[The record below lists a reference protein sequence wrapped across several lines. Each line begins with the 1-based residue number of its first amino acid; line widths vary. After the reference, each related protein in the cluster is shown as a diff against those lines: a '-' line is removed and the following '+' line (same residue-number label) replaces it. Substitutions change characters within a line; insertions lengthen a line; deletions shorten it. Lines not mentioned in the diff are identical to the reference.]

1 MVNISDRTKC
11 ISLSN
16 QPCMTRPTLIDLN
29 PDECNQGFRYYQ
41 FMIIL
46 DRYSRSCNT
55 LDDPSGRIR
64 KCKYL
69 IM

>member
-1 MVNISDRTKC
+1 
-11 ISLSN
+11 
-16 QPCMTRPTLIDLN
+16 MTRPTLIDLN